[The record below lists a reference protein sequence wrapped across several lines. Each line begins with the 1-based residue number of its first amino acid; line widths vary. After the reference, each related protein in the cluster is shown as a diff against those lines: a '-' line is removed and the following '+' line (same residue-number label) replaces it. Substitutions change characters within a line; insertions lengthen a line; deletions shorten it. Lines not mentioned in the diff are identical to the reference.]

1 MGRDDLI
8 PYRLPL
14 HSKKRTPASAEK
26 PSVTV
31 VFFQLGADHHGRG
44 EEVVEGGGV
53 GDDAEQRA

>member
-1 MGRDDLI
+1 MGCNNLT

-14 HSKKRTPASAEK
+14 HPKKRTSASAEK

-53 GDDAEQRA
+53 GDDAQEGA